1 MTILVQ
7 ISDTHLMAPA
17 SDGACAHERSA
28 YLRRCVKDI
37 NCLDPKPDAV
47 IHTGDMTQHAYCK
60 EYYLAREILG
70 QLKMPL
76 YVTPGNRDSRAAI
89 RDIFRTDDYSPPDAD
104 FIHYATNVGAIR
116 LVAIDTINEEGT
128 RPGNLCDTRIA
139 AIDVTLGQAPHTPT
153 ALFMHHPPFDVLT
166 SSEPFQFIN
175 REAVEKFSKVLQR
188 HSQIKRVFCGHAHR
202 CYVTEISNTSAS
214 TLPSVAV
221 DLRLG
226 DYPEAMKKTPV
237 YQIHRFHPETGF
249 VSETRL
255 VI

>member
-1 MTILVQ
+1 MTTLAQ
-7 ISDTHLMAPA
+7 ISDTHLIVPITDDERAP
-17 SDGACAHERSA
+17 GRLEN
-28 YLRRCVKDI
+28 LRKCVNDI
-37 NCLDPKPDAV
+37 NNLDPRPDAV
-47 IHTGDMTQHAYCK
+47 IHTGDMTQHGYRE
-60 EYYLAREILG
+60 EYSLAREILS
-70 QLKMPL
+70 QLKIPL

-89 RDIFRTDDYSPPDAD
+89 RDLFRIDDYSPPDKE

-139 AIDVTLGQAPHTPT
+139 AIDVTLRQAPHTPT

-166 SSEPFQFIN
+166 SSEPFQFIS
-175 REAVEKFSKVLQR
+175 REAVEKFSRVLKL
-188 HSQIKRVFCGHAHR
+188 HPQIKRIFCGHAHR
-202 CYVTEISNTSAS
+202 CYVTEIANTRAS

-226 DYPEAMKKTPV
+226 DYPKAMKNTPV
-237 YQIHRFHPETGF
+237 YQVHRFHPDTGF

-255 VI
+255 VV